1 MPPARYLDSPAMA
14 DLKPLYLISGE
25 DDAKIDAWRLRVR
38 NRAERE
44 GGAGA
49 LEAFDARAQTPA
61 DVAAAVS
68 ALSFAEGTRFVLAD
82 GVEAWKAPALE
93 TLLRQIAD
101 MPPDTVLVLIAR
113 GKAPGGLVKA
123 LEKAGGE
130 ARDYPAPKPWE
141 LPKWVIERAR
151 DEGLHLDSE
160 AAKVLVQTVGARQ
173 QRLAREIEKLSVA
186 AHPRGQLT
194 ADEVVRL
201 ATGEASLR
209 AYDLAD
215 ALVAGDAVATLAL
228 AEELHAL
235 DERPAKLIYP
245 IVRRLREVARA
256 TELIDSGTP
265 EKGVGAAMK
274 MPPWVAK
281 RVVAQARGADREA
294 IEQALTRFADLE
306 FDLRQGGLDE
316 DTALTLTLAR
326 ATV

>member
-1 MPPARYLDSPAMA
+1 MA

-38 NRAERE
+38 TRAERE

-49 LEAFDARAQTPA
+49 LEAFDARTQAPA

-68 ALSFAEGTRFVLAD
+68 ALSFAEGTRFVLSD

-93 TLLRQIAD
+93 PLQSQIAD

-113 GKAPGGLVKA
+113 GKAPSGLAKIV
-123 LEKAGGE
+123 EKAGGE
-130 ARDYPAPKPWE
+130 AREYSAPKPWE
-141 LPKWVIERAR
+141 LPKWVVERAR
-151 DEGLHLDSE
+151 NEGLHLDSE
-160 AAKVLVQTVGARQ
+160 AAKALVQTVGTRQ
-173 QRLAREIEKLSVA
+173 QRLVREIEKLSLA
-186 AHPRGQLT
+186 AHPRGQLS

-201 ATGEASLR
+201 ASGEASLR

-215 ALVAGDAVATLAL
+215 VLVAGDTASTLAL
-228 AEELHAL
+228 AEELHSL

-256 TELIDSGTP
+256 AELVDSGTP
-265 EKGVGAAMK
+265 EKGVAAAMK
-274 MPPWVAK
+274 MPPWIAK
-281 RVVAQARGADREA
+281 RVLAQARGADREA
-294 IEQALTRFADLE
+294 IEQALTQFADLE
-306 FDLRQGGLDE
+306 FELRQGGLDE

-326 ATV
+326 ATA

>member
-1 MPPARYLDSPAMA
+1 MA

-38 NRAERE
+38 VRAERE

-49 LEAFDARAQTPA
+49 LEAFDARTQAPGE
-61 DVAAAVS
+61 VAAAVS

-93 TLLRQIAD
+93 PLERQMSD

-113 GKAPGGLVKA
+113 GKAPAALVK
-123 LEKAGGE
+123 LVGKAGGE
-130 ARDYPAPKPWE
+130 AREYAAPKPWE
-141 LPKWVIERAR
+141 LPKWVVERAR

-160 AAKVLVQTVGARQ
+160 AATALVRTVGGRQ
-173 QRLAREIEKLSVA
+173 QRLAREIEKLSTA

-201 ATGEASLR
+201 ATGEVSLR

-215 ALVAGDAVATLAL
+215 ALVAGDTAATLAL
-228 AEELHAL
+228 AEELHSL

-256 TELIDSGTP
+256 AELVDAGTP
-265 EKGVGAAMK
+265 ERGVAAAMK
-274 MPPWVAK
+274 MPPWIAK
-281 RVVAQARGADREA
+281 RVLAQARGADREA
-294 IEQALTRFADLE
+294 IEQALTQFAELE

-326 ATV
+326 ATA